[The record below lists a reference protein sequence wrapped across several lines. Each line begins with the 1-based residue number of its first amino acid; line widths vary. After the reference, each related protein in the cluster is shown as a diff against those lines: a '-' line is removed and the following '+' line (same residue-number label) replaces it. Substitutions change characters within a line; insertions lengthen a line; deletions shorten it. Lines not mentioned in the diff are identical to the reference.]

1 MPDKQVTWLHLALQD
16 LHGLMQHLEEH
27 ADRTT
32 AEDMAARIWQAGQS
46 LRQLPSRGRPGK
58 LPGTRELVL
67 TNAPYYLSYREHG
80 NEVQILR
87 IIHFSRQ
94 YPQ

>member
-1 MPDKQVTWLHLALQD
+1 MAGKAVTWLRLALRD
-16 LHGLMQHLEEH
+16 LHDLMRQLEEN

-32 AEDMAARIWQAGQS
+32 AEDMAARIWIAGQS
-46 LRQLPSRGRPGK
+46 LKQLSSRGRPGK

-67 TNAPYYLSYREHG
+67 TNASYFLSYRVRG

-87 IIHFSRQ
+87 IIHFARR
-94 YPQ
+94 YP